1 MEDQHILFGVFLVLA
16 LVFIST
22 FGSLYTGN
30 VVYTGDKITLANY
43 PYPFIKNNNYNS
55 LYIVLPNSYTLDE
68 FEAANNVLNGIK
80 LSDVIEPK
88 IVTVSDL
95 PQGEH
100 NLILVGDSCTNS
112 LISYYTQSKDCSLGL
127 KSGEGLLQ
135 LFNNDRSSVLVVS
148 GYDLESIKK
157 ASKVLSLYHAY
168 PLRNKKV
175 IVSGNSESIYGYV
188 LRF

>member
-1 MEDQHILFGVFLVLA
+1 MNEKHILLGVLLFVA
-16 LVFIST
+16 LVFVST
-22 FGSLYTGN
+22 FGSIYTGN

-55 LYIVLPNSYTLDE
+55 LYVVLPNSYTMDE
-68 FEAANNVLNGIK
+68 FEAANNIVNSIK
-80 LSDVIEPK
+80 VSDVVEPK

-95 PQGEH
+95 PKGDH

-112 LISYYTQSKDCSLGL
+112 LISFYTQTKDCSLGL

-135 LFNNDRSSVLVVS
+135 LFNNERTSVLVVS

-175 IVSGNSESIYGYV
+175 IVSGNSESPYGYV
-188 LRF
+188 LKF